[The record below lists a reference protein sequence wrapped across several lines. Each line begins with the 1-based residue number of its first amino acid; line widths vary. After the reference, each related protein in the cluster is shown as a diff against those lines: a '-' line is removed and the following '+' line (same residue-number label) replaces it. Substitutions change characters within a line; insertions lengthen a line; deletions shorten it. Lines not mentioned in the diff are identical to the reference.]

1 MTKKMIEL
9 APYLL
14 SEEEARVV
22 EKYFRGEIHMFG
34 TSKEDM
40 ANMSRVINKA
50 SAMLEAFN
58 GEGLEDDLIR
68 WFIAKLGELGAGP
81 LPALP

>member
-22 EKYFRGEIHMFG
+22 EKYFRSEIHMFG

-40 ANMSRVINKA
+40 ANMTSVMDKA
-50 SAMLEAFN
+50 DALHSEF
-58 GEGLEDDLIR
+58 EDESLDGDLIR